1 MLQEPIFNL
10 KDKNMKLN
18 EFESLLEVDF
28 TSKVKIDPNVVSS
41 AQNFESMTLT
51 EKLIHLNKM
60 YLAGQRLLKHVN
72 SQKETTKTNSETGE
86 TTTHFSVKE
95 KMQIRMRV
103 LTGFKQLKA
112 LTRKVLDQLDQEESE
127 LRAMI
132 EKDKLHE

>member
-1 MLQEPIFNL
+1 
-10 KDKNMKLN
+10 MKLN

-41 AQNFESMTLT
+41 AQKFESMTLT

-72 SQKETTKTNSETGE
+72 SQKETSKTNSETGE
-86 TTTHFSVKE
+86 TTIHFDVKE

-132 EKDKLHE
+132 ERGKLHE

>member
-1 MLQEPIFNL
+1 
-10 KDKNMKLN
+10 MKLN

-28 TSKVKIDPNVVSS
+28 TSKVKIDPNTAPGS
-41 AQNFESMTLT
+41 QNFETMTLT

-72 SQKETTKTNSETGE
+72 SQKETTKTNLTTGE